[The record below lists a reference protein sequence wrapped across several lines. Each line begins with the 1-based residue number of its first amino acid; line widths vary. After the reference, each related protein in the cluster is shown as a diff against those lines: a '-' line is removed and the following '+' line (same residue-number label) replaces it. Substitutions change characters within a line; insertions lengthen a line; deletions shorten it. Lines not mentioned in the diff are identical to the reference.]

1 MEKIYLDNAATTRPD
16 QKAVEAALS
25 YLEENFYNPS
35 ALYKEGFSVRK
46 DLEKARK
53 EIVSCISDS
62 GKYDMIFTSCGSESD
77 NQAIFSAARR
87 GNFVTTEGEHAAVFS
102 AAAELARRG
111 TEVRY
116 AKLNPDGGVNE
127 GDLLSKVDKDTSL
140 VSVIHVNNETGAV
153 NDIAGLA
160 EKVKKIAPRALFHSD
175 GVQAFGKIPFR
186 LSGAVDLYSVSAH
199 KIGGVRGVGGLF
211 RNKSKNLFPYIFGGG
226 QENGLRSGT
235 ENTFAI
241 MQFSAAAKKKFSSL
255 DGDLARIRGYN
266 RLFRSL
272 LDEKIFQVMSS
283 EEASPYILS
292 ISARGLRG
300 EVLQHMADDAG
311 VLVGTG
317 SACSSRNRYSRV
329 ILACGADEK
338 TADGVLRISFS
349 AQTTEEECRCAAAVI
364 NRCAA
369 ELWERTK

>member
-1 MEKIYLDNAATTRPD
+1 M
-16 QKAVEAALS
+16 
-25 YLEENFYNPS
+25 
-35 ALYKEGFSVRK
+35 
-46 DLEKARK
+46 
-53 EIVSCISDS
+53 
-62 GKYDMIFTSCGSESD
+62 
-77 NQAIFSAARR
+77 
-87 GNFVTTEGEHAAVFS
+87 
-102 AAAELARRG
+102 
-111 TEVRY
+111 
-116 AKLNPDGGVNE
+116 
-127 GDLLSKVDKDTSL
+127 
-140 VSVIHVNNETGAV
+140 
-153 NDIAGLA
+153 
-160 EKVKKIAPRALFHSD
+160 
-175 GVQAFGKIPFR
+175 
-186 LSGAVDLYSVSAH
+186 
-199 KIGGVRGVGGLF
+199 
-211 RNKSKNLFPYIFGGG
+211 
-226 QENGLRSGT
+226 
-235 ENTFAI
+235 
-241 MQFSAAAKKKFSSL
+241 
-255 DGDLARIRGYN
+255 ARIRGYN